1 MFKLCEWVTLIQPQ
15 TWVQQWFSHTWSMQ
29 LSVILNVLAFYMK
42 QWNSVLSIK
51 CAFWYISLVYPVLQY
66 SGKVVNIL
74 YHSVRFLQMLRLF
87 PKFLI
92 YINLI
97 YTAKALLH
105 ASIGLHICMVSL
117 CWLTPR
123 HPSILLKAALINW
136 VCKSWHAGLPFLY
149 TLMM

>member
-1 MFKLCEWVTLIQPQ
+1 MVHAVICNPECSCFLYETMKFCIINQVCFLIYL
-15 TWVQQWFSHTWSMQ
+15 FS
-29 LSVILNVLAFYMK
+29 LSCLTVFRQSKI
-42 QWNSVLSIK
+42 
-51 CAFWYISLVYPVLQY
+51 
-66 SGKVVNIL
+66 VVNIL

-123 HPSILLKAALINW
+123 HHSILLKAVLINW